1 MRPDDWAKT
10 VANGVVMKRK
20 FPLLILIFAVLTTAV
35 MLATNG
41 PTAGDQP
48 PSPAEPVT
56 IPSGYMIH
64 IDPATGQ
71 LVDRAP
77 GTVPVVFDEALQN
90 ALSTSSEGLVE
101 VASPVEGGG
110 TMIDLQ
116 GRFQNTMVSTVDEN
130 GVLQAPCI
138 SGLPDS
144 GSTDESGSG
153 EGGDG
158 R

>member
-1 MRPDDWAKT
+1 
-10 VANGVVMKRK
+10 MKRK
-20 FPLLILIFAVLTTAV
+20 FPLIVLIFAVFTTAA
-35 MLATNG
+35 MLATND
-41 PTAGDQP
+41 PTVGEQSL
-48 PSPAEPVT
+48 SPAEPAMM
-56 IPSGYMIH
+56 PSGYMIH

-77 GTVPVVFDEALQN
+77 GSVPVVFDEALQN
-90 ALSTSSEGLVE
+90 ALSTSPEGLEE

-130 GVLQAPCI
+130 GVLQAPCF

-144 GSTDESGSG
+144 SSTEKTKTG